1 MLLLCRVKVK
11 DSGGG
16 RRDRGGSPKPTR
28 ASISASS
35 HCYYSAGKLQR
46 IANQVFTGNAG
57 VAEVI

>member
-1 MLLLCRVKVK
+1 MLLLCRVK

-16 RRDRGGSPKPTR
+16 RRDRGGSLKPTR

-57 VAEVI
+57 VVEVI